1 MDTTR
6 TALGPLELVDERWVL
21 GDAERDARVEF
32 HPEGLYSRARDGA
45 EDVLPWSR
53 IMLGMRLTL
62 GGRYPGRTGQLA
74 LLEKLL
80 GQTVRAGEVARLADG
95 DWLGRVVARLAEHG
109 RWARGGVQREAR
121 EAEKQGGV

>member
-1 MDTTR
+1 M
-6 TALGPLELVDERWVL
+6 ELR
-21 GDAERDARVEF
+21 
-32 HPEGLYSRARDGA
+32 PEGLYSRARDGA

-62 GGRYPGRTGQLA
+62 GGRYPGRTGQLT

-80 GQTVRAGEVARLADG
+80 GLTVRAGEVARLADG

-109 RWARGGVQREAR
+109 RWARGGVQRVVREAR